1 MITSLSR
8 AEVCSLPTVFKK
20 YSRKRTWSST
30 FWEKS
35 FTSSLVYPPI
45 SWAFAPKHEI
55 KKMDENKISLFLII
69 NIFQY
74 YLFVILFQLDK
85 VGDEPT
91 RIESGP
97 VKLRQFEVPLI
108 NLKKVEFNIR
118 DGFKLN
124 IALFYFIKK
133 QREKIGFEILG
144 GVGLRFGV
152 IL

>member
-1 MITSLSR
+1 NCWSYT
-8 AEVCSLPTVFKK
+8 KK
-20 YSRKRTWSST
+20 
-30 FWEKS
+30 
-35 FTSSLVYPPI
+35 LG
-45 SWAFAPKHEI
+45 I
-55 KKMDENKISLFLII
+55 KKMDEIYRRFFLII